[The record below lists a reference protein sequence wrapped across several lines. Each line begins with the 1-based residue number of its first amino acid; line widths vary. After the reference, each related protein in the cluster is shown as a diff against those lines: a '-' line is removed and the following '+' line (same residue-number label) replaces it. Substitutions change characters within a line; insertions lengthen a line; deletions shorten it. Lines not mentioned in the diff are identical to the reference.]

1 MFGILTA
8 CSSYLQNP
16 LDFFFFFFLL
26 LRAMLVKCNKL
37 VAIRGDSFKLRKAG
51 QAKTDMIWE

>member
-1 MFGILTA
+1 
-8 CSSYLQNP
+8 
-16 LDFFFFFFLL
+16 
-26 LRAMLVKCNKL
+26 MLVKCNKL